1 MKKWNE
7 VFRMRKKIHTICTIA
22 AVIFTLICVLGII
35 HTWWIAAIVYALAMI
50 FLILAFATSKEAER
64 AMTDE
69 EKPKRVTPIEYVN
82 VDEPSWTEC
91 YMIALRK
98 EIDDNAQM

>member
-1 MKKWNE
+1 
-7 VFRMRKKIHTICTIA
+7 MRKKIHTICTAA
-22 AVIFTLICVLGII
+22 AVIFTLICVIGII

-50 FLILAFATSKEAER
+50 FLILAFATSKEAKR
-64 AMTDE
+64 AMTEE
-69 EKPKRVTPIEYVN
+69 EKPKRVSPIEYVN

-98 EIDDNAQM
+98 EIEDNAQM

>member
-1 MKKWNE
+1 
-7 VFRMRKKIHTICTIA
+7 MRKKIHTVCTIA
-22 AVIFTLICVLGII
+22 AVIFTVICVLGII
-35 HTWWIAAIVYALAMI
+35 HTWWIAAIIYALAMI

-64 AMTDE
+64 AMTEE
-69 EKPKRVTPIEYVN
+69 EKPKRVSPIEYVN

-98 EIDDNAQM
+98 EIDDHAQM

>member
-1 MKKWNE
+1 MN
-7 VFRMRKKIHTICTIA
+7 RKNVHTICTA
-22 AVIFTLICVLGII
+22 AAIFFCTVCIIGVI
-35 HTWWIAAIVYALAMI
+35 HTWWLAAIIYALAMI

-64 AMTDE
+64 TMKAD
-69 EKPKRVTPIEYVN
+69 EKPKRVNPIEYVN

-98 EIDDNAQM
+98 EIEDNAQM

>member
-1 MKKWNE
+1 MN
-7 VFRMRKKIHTICTIA
+7 RKKIHTVCTIA
-22 AVIFTLICVLGII
+22 AVIFTLICVIGII
-35 HTWWIAAIVYALAMI
+35 HTWWIAAIVYTLAMI
-50 FLILAFATSKEAER
+50 FLILAFATSKEAKR
-64 AMTDE
+64 AMTE
-69 EKPKRVTPIEYVN
+69 EDKPKRVSPIEYVN

>member
-1 MKKWNE
+1 MN
-7 VFRMRKKIHTICTIA
+7 RKKIHTVCTA
-22 AVIFTLICVLGII
+22 AAIVFCTVCIIGVI
-35 HTWWIAAIVYALAMI
+35 HTWWLAAIVYALAMI
-50 FLILAFATSKEAER
+50 FLIFAFATSKEAKR
-64 AMTDE
+64 AMTEE
-69 EKPKRVTPIEYVN
+69 EKLKRVSPIEYVN